1 MKRSHALGA
10 IPMLVAVLSAHAFAE
25 SSRSSQSSQSSQ
37 PKQAPKK
44 PATKAAPK
52 ATPKAPAKDEP
63 PKPAPPPPDLSV
75 TATYAAG
82 DKTTTSTVLMHGQRQ
97 RVSYESAFASIQQ
110 CDLHRMVQLNNVTR
124 VYYEM
129 PDPVPAPISTTPP
142 ATPKATPAGEK
153 HKGGRITYTTSVVD
167 TGETKD
173 TFGFTARHLK
183 TTVVKESSPDA
194 CDKRPEKVE
203 IDGWYID
210 VPDTIACMGQPSAD
224 REIRID
230 QKDATC
236 SDVVTYVRPPASKA
250 YPVSYTMVTTSGT
263 DAPLTT
269 KMEATD
275 IKRTTTG
282 PEPFDIPPDYI
293 PVNSPVQLTMDHRPG
308 EIVPKKPGTIRI
320 GVAPVTNTT
329 GQPVSTADLSQALV
343 ESFEETA
350 TDVVLLKS
358 ETPAE
363 QADEAKKAECDYV
376 LTNTVSE
383 MKRPGRGVLGKI
395 GGANADAL
403 SAKIDYTLVAPGAP
417 KPAIAASEHTG
428 TSTLQTAVGA
438 AKRVSQFITPM
449 MMARYGYLKA
459 FSAMRGNAAPALM
472 VQTQDPVLSSIF
484 SFVDK
489 ATSNKPPPAIT
500 NEDGAAAAA
509 LLKEFDAVVAEL

>member
-1 MKRSHALGA
+1 MKRSLALGT
-10 IPMLVAVLSAHAFAE
+10 IPVLVAVASAYALA
-25 SSRSSQSSQSSQ
+25 QSSQSTP
-37 PKQAPKK
+37 PKQPPKK
-44 PATKAAPK
+44 PATKTAPK
-52 ATPKAPAKDEP
+52 ATPKTAAKDEP
-63 PKPAPPPPDLSV
+63 PKPAPPPADLSV

-82 DKTTTSTVLMHGQRQ
+82 DRTTTGTVLMHGQRQ
-97 RVSYESAFASIQQ
+97 RVTYEAAFASIQQ
-110 CDLHRMVQLNNVTR
+110 CDLHRLVQLNNVTR
-124 VYYEM
+124 VSYEI
-129 PDPVPAPISTTPP
+129 PDPVPASIPVT
-142 ATPKATPAGEK
+142 AAGEK
-153 HKGGRITYTTSVVD
+153 HKGGKITYTTSVVD

-173 TFGFTARHLK
+173 MFGFTARHLK
-183 TTVVKESSPDA
+183 TTVVKEASPDA

-203 IDGWYID
+203 IDGWYVD
-210 VPDTIACMGQPSAD
+210 LPDTIACMGPPPPE
-224 REIRID
+224 REIRLD

-275 IKRTTTG
+275 VKRTTLA
-282 PEPFDIPPDYI
+282 PEQFDIPSDYVA
-293 PVNSPVQLTMDHRPG
+293 VNSPVQLTLDHRPG

-329 GQPVSTADLSQALV
+329 GEPVSTGDLSQALI

-350 TDVVLLKS
+350 TDVVLLKTK
-358 ETPAE
+358 TPAE
-363 QADEAKKAECDYV
+363 QADEAKHLECDYV

-383 MKRPGRGVLGKI
+383 MKRPGKGVLGKI

-403 SAKIDYTLVAPGAP
+403 SAKIDYTLVAPGAA
-417 KPAIAASEHTG
+417 KPMLAASQHTG

-438 AKRVSQFITPM
+438 AKRVSQFVTPM

-472 VQTQDPVLSSIF
+472 QQTQDPVLSSIF

-509 LLKEFDAVVAEL
+509 LQKEIDAVVAELKKSKS

>member
-1 MKRSHALGA
+1 MKRSFALGA
-10 IPMLVAVLSAHAFAE
+10 IPVLVAVTSASALA
-25 SSRSSQSSQSSQ
+25 QSSQSKQ
-37 PKQAPKK
+37 PPKK

-52 ATPKAPAKDEP
+52 TTPKAAAKEEP
-63 PKPAPPPPDLSV
+63 SKPAPPPPDLSII
-75 TATYAAG
+75 ATYVAG
-82 DKTTTSTVLMHGQRQ
+82 DKTTTGNVLMHGERQ
-97 RVSYESAFASIQQ
+97 RVSYEAAFASIQQ
-110 CDLHRMVQLNNVTR
+110 CDLHRMVQLNTVTR

-129 PDPVPAPISTTPP
+129 PDPVPASIPV
-142 ATPKATPAGEK
+142 TPAGQK
-153 HKGGRITYTTSVVD
+153 HKGGQITYTTSVVD
-167 TGETKD
+167 TGEKKEI
-173 TFGFTARHLK
+173 FGFTARHLK

-210 VPDTIACMGQPSAD
+210 LPDTVACMGAPAAE

-230 QKDATC
+230 QKDAAC
-236 SDVVTYVRPPASKA
+236 SDAVSYARPQAAKA
-250 YPVSYTMVTTSGT
+250 YPVSYTMATTSGT

-275 IKRTTTG
+275 VRRATVG
-282 PEPFDIPPDYI
+282 PEQFDVPSDYI
-293 PVNSPVQLTMDHRPG
+293 SVKSPVQLTMDHRPG
-308 EIVPKKPGTIRI
+308 EVGPKKPGTVRV
-320 GVAPVTNTT
+320 GVAPVRNIT
-329 GQPVSTADLSQALV
+329 GQPVSTDDLSQALI

-350 TDVVLLKS
+350 TDVILLKS
-358 ETPAE
+358 STPSE
-363 QADEAKKAECDYV
+363 QADEAKKLECDYV

-383 MKRPGRGVLGKI
+383 MKRPGRGMLGKI

-403 SAKIDYTLVAPGAP
+403 SAKVDYTLVAPGAA
-417 KPAIAASEHTG
+417 KPTLAASEHTG

-472 VQTQDPVLSSIF
+472 QQTQDPVLSAVF

-489 ATSNKPPPAIT
+489 ATSNKPPPALT
-500 NEDGAAAAA
+500 NEDGAAAVA
-509 LLKEFDAVVAEL
+509 LQKEIDAIVAELKKTKS